1 MCLLYNVINI
11 TRQRYIP
18 IINAQISISRIF
30 NKTSAMSHLAERIEA
45 SNKKK
50 EKKERR
56 IANLDFHQL
65 LSSLKI
71 NKSRFY
77 GNQREFASRRNG
89 SAEMRVS
96 LPIKSSLEI
105 N

>member
-1 MCLLYNVINI
+1 MSFIYVINI

-50 EKKERR
+50 EKKRKKNR
-56 IANLDFHQL
+56 Q
-65 LSSLKI
+65 
-71 NKSRFY
+71 SRFSPAAIVLKD
-77 GNQREFASRRNG
+77 Q
-89 SAEMRVS
+89 
-96 LPIKSSLEI
+96 
-105 N
+105 